1 WIKPT
6 QISSMVTGLHS
17 YPTLA
22 CLITCPYYSYRHT
35 PPLRNTTKTIKT
47 WPDDASQQL
56 QDWFET
62 TNWDIFKHQDLEV
75 YTSTV
80 LCYIKHCVDT
90 VTVDRRIQ
98 VYPNQKP
105 WMTKEVKVLLK
116 ERSGAFRSG
125 DEAQYRT
132 ARANLRRG
140 IREAKTAYKRRIEDQ
155 FSSNNK

>member
-1 WIKPT
+1 
-6 QISSMVTGLHS
+6 MVAA
-17 YPTLA
+17 YV
-22 CLITCPYYSYRHT
+22 CVCVCVR
-35 PPLRNTTKTIKT
+35 
-47 WPDDASQQL
+47 
-56 QDWFET
+56 DWLVRVCVCET
-62 TNWDIFKHQDLEV
+62 VWWV
-75 YTSTV
+75 
-80 LCYIKHCVDT
+80 CVC
-90 VTVDRRIQ
+90 VCVCVGVDRRIR

-155 FSSNNK
+155 FSSNNIRQVWQGVQHITNY